1 MKKNKKIITFSLA
14 LVLTLLIVA
23 PALAVDSLVDTNAPG
38 YAKGDY
44 TLDYIRYYAIYLAR
58 IILGLVGSLSLLA
71 FVYGGVTFLLSGGSS
86 EEVKKGMGILKAAV
100 IGILITFS
108 SALIIN
114 VFLGGLGINQTG
126 KDGAAKFNTETG
138 AITPQAPIT
147 PTK

>member
-1 MKKNKKIITFSLA
+1 MKKNKKIITLGLA
-14 LVLTLLIVA
+14 LALILFIAV
-23 PALAVDSLVDTNAPG
+23 PVLAVDSLVDTSAPG

-44 TLDYIRYYAIYLAR
+44 ELSYIREYAIYLAR

-86 EEVKKGMGILKAAV
+86 DEIKKGQGILKAAV
-100 IGILITFS
+100 IGIIITFS

-126 KDGAAKFNTETG
+126 QDGAAKFNTETG
-138 AITPQAPIT
+138 AITPQQ
-147 PTK
+147 